1 MEFFSLK
8 RKGVLRE
15 NESRSFNGI
24 CFFAEIL
31 FCDER
36 QKDIR
41 IVRVVFDL
49 FRPAPYVFREISEY
63 GSFHEDEVCALPGVC
78 HDGVYAAER
87 FFFQGA
93 VGNVLIHR
101 RQFRERRFGKI

>member
-1 MEFFSLK
+1 MKGGMEPSFCIGAYSKKLYGIFSLK

-15 NESRSFNGI
+15 NESRSFSGI

-49 FRPAPYVFREISEY
+49 LRPAPYVFGEIFEY
-63 GSFHEDEVCALPGVC
+63 G
-78 HDGVYAAER
+78 
-87 FFFQGA
+87 
-93 VGNVLIHR
+93 
-101 RQFRERRFGKI
+101 QFP